1 MYKLNSLYLWEQN
14 YSFIVEGISIG
25 QLAQN
30 LSHKELHNDTSWV
43 LLVAFKFD
51 EFVKIVV
58 DKFDKIT
65 SLAESAHTVWDKWHL
80 LYKTY
85 YQNAINWYV

>member
-14 YSFIVEGISIG
+14 YSFIVEGISVG

-30 LSHKELHNDTSWV
+30 LGHKELHNDTSWV

-58 DKFDKIT
+58 DKFLI
-65 SLAESAHTVWDKWHL
+65 W
-80 LYKTY
+80 
-85 YQNAINWYV
+85 QNNLPGRIRSHSVR